1 MGGLVAQSD
10 CCRWVCS
17 ADASLWFD
25 DQHYWMTEE
34 TNHVW
39 HDQVYHTAREAE
51 EARWTFQQVRPIV
64 QGASL
69 YAPSTPQSQVNAKLI
84 FH

>member
-10 CCRWVCS
+10 CCRCVCS

-51 EARWTFQQVRPIV
+51 EARWTFQQVR
-64 QGASL
+64 AR
-69 YAPSTPQSQVNAKLI
+69 
-84 FH
+84 